1 MSYFNGKQIHN
12 VTSRGD
18 SIFVRFSENPNG
30 AGFTENWI
38 MGQQYI
44 GFAQAQ
50 VAPTDYRAYKWMR
63 IVPQK
68 GTDYWTEEDKADIK
82 KYVDDAILNGVW

>member
-1 MSYFNGKQIHN
+1 M
-12 VTSRGD
+12 
-18 SIFVRFSENPNG
+18 
-30 AGFTENWI
+30 TENWI

-50 VAPTDYRAYKWMR
+50 VAPTDKDKYKWMR

-68 GTDYWTEEDKADIK
+68 GTDYLTGEDEERLVQAVITR
-82 KYVDDAILNGVW
+82 LSNGDEVSY